1 MPQSKPTSGSST
13 SPKNSTRDRPN
24 GWQGHG
30 RFEWTLQF
38 PACMKEDG
46 FEDAEIHH
54 YQDSLGMAKAHSGM
68 FLVMLEELA
77 MGIAKSRRQEE
88 GDEDVAAYSAQII
101 RFSFVK
107 LALMPWGLA
116 SPSDTIAMF

>member
-1 MPQSKPTSGSST
+1 MHELMK
-13 SPKNSTRDRPN
+13 R
-24 GWQGHG
+24 HG

-46 FEDAEIHH
+46 FEDAKIHH
-54 YQDSLGMAKAHSGM
+54 YQDSLEMAKAHSDM

-88 GDEDVAAYSAQII
+88 GGTRYVNL
-101 RFSFVK
+101 VK
-107 LALMPWGLA
+107 ETATTLD
-116 SPSDTIAMF
+116 SC